1 MQLLR
6 FCGAGVPGVLLYYIV
21 YVSLTRLTDQWYVA
35 ATVVASI
42 ASWGL
47 TFLLQKYWAFRNKES
62 EWLMR
67 QIINYA
73 GKVLFFIFILGP
85 GLIYLLVEHAE
96 LPDLWAQAILTLV
109 VSSISYLI
117 DKRIFANKKT
127 AASSP

>member
-85 GLIYLLVEHAE
+85 GLIYLLVEYAE
-96 LPDLWAQAILTLV
+96 LRDLWAQAFFPLV
-109 VSSISYLI
+109 APPLGCL
-117 DKRIFANKKT
+117 D
-127 AASSP
+127 